1 LQQHETKEKICVTRI
16 TLVTTALQLICE
28 EAAVPV
34 LVITAVSAPDKND
47 VISCYCHTIAHFLGL
62 CNLSLSFYIYL
73 IFSKEFRSL
82 IREKLANVRNPFH
95 SMNNQLVLVPDVEKG
110 LLH

>member
-1 LQQHETKEKICVTRI
+1 M
-16 TLVTTALQLICE
+16 TLVTTALHLICE

-34 LVITAVSAPDKND
+34 FFITAVSGPDTND
-47 VISCYCHTIAHFLGL
+47 FISCYCQTIAHFLGL
-62 CNLSLSFYIYL
+62 CNLSLTFYIYL
-73 IFSKEFRSL
+73 IFIKEFRSL